1 MKKIAFAAAFI
12 AVIAAAAAGAA
23 EESGQLTP
31 IQHAALNKATKSVL
45 CACGDC
51 PPTILDDCMC
61 HAARAYRDD
70 MTAQAQKGKTAEQMA
85 AAYIEDHGT
94 QYLAAPAK
102 EGFDLLIWILPA
114 VLFTAG
120 TASLWFFLKSQKET
134 AEETAEETAAQ
145 QPSDEYRKRIEKEL
159 KERGTV

>member
-1 MKKIAFAAAFI
+1 MKKIAFAAAFM
-12 AVIAAAAAGAA
+12 AVIAAGAAA

-61 HAARAYRDD
+61 HAARAYRDA
-70 MTAQAQKGKTAEQMA
+70 MTAQAREGETAEQIA
-85 AAYIEDHGT
+85 EAYIEEYGT

-114 VLFTAG
+114 ILFTAG

-134 AEETAEETAAQ
+134 AEEPSAEEAAAE

>member
-1 MKKIAFAAAFI
+1 MKNIAFAAAFM
-12 AVIAAAAAGAA
+12 AVIAAGAA

-51 PPTILDDCMC
+51 PPTILDDCLC
-61 HAARAYRDD
+61 HAARAYRDV
-70 MTAQAQKGKTAEQMA
+70 MTAQAQKGKTAEQIA
-85 AAYIEDHGT
+85 EAYIKEYGT

-114 VLFTAG
+114 ILFTAG
-120 TASLWFFLKSQKET
+120 SASLWFFLKSQKET
-134 AEETAEETAAQ
+134 AEETAEEPSAE
-145 QPSDEYRKRIEKEL
+145 QPSDEYRERIEKEL